1 MAVAIQLY
9 GYSMNYSLCSQYSS
23 PSSRGRSVPLF
34 WSLPWVQFSSRTN
47 FGYSGIPSVSSPPSS
62 SKLAHGN
69 PSNSLGTATLS
80 ASQEVKEEGARREEG
95 KRRRGVLFA
104 NFHDLSR
111 GAGGEREDLQVR
123 SGVARDKAGR
133 MVEYIR
139 WEISCRMV

>member
-1 MAVAIQLY
+1 MGIRVFPQSVQLP
-9 GYSMNYSLCSQYSS
+9 
-23 PSSRGRSVPLF
+23 PSD
-34 WSLPWVQFSSRTN
+34 
-47 FGYSGIPSVSSPPSS
+47 PSS

-80 ASQEVKEEGARREEG
+80 ASQEVKEEGARRRKEG

-104 NFHDLSR
+104 NFHDLSC

-133 MVEYIR
+133 MVE
-139 WEISCRMV
+139 

>member
-1 MAVAIQLY
+1 
-9 GYSMNYSLCSQYSS
+9 MNYSLCSQYSS
-23 PSSRGRSVPLF
+23 PSTRDRSVPLF
-34 WSLPWVQFSSRTN
+34 WVPPLGPIFQSHKLWVFGYSLSQFSSL
-47 FGYSGIPSVSSPPSS
+47 PP

-80 ASQEVKEEGARREEG
+80 ASQEVKEEGARRRKEG

-111 GAGGEREDLQVR
+111 GAGGGEERIFKF
-123 SGVARDKAGR
+123 ARGWQGIRQEGWWNK
-133 MVEYIR
+133 R

>member
-1 MAVAIQLY
+1 M
-9 GYSMNYSLCSQYSS
+9 
-23 PSSRGRSVPLF
+23 
-34 WSLPWVQFSSRTN
+34 
-47 FGYSGIPSVSSPPSS
+47 
-62 SKLAHGN
+62 
-69 PSNSLGTATLS
+69 GTATLS

-133 MVEYIR
+133 MVE
-139 WEISCRMV
+139 